1 MSAFLNFWRRIFG
14 LSPADEEKHLPYM
27 NKVDAALLRKGKFG
41 AVSLSIGTAVLICAL
56 LVWAGWAS
64 IDEITRAQGQVVAAS
79 GTQVIQNLEGG
90 ILREVLVREGQVVE
104 ADQALA
110 RLDNLGAA
118 SQYTDALTKSLE
130 NRVALIRLEA
140 EKNSSPPIFDEDL
153 LTSAP
158 QIVADQEEMYTNRRD
173 KFLSEMAMLSSQ
185 HKQRLS
191 DVIEQRGRKTQLEH
205 NLALAEE
212 RRDLAKPLEARKLY
226 PRVDYLDLEQRV
238 VTLRGDVE
246 AISAA
251 TDKAEEAALEAE
263 RKLGLH
269 KAEYEAEIS
278 TEINR
283 RRTELISLQA
293 QLSAGGDRVTRTEL
307 RAPVR
312 GTVKRVLINTLGGV
326 VRSGEPIMEIVPL
339 NDTLLIEARI
349 RPADIAFIHA
359 NQRAIVKISAY
370 DFSIYGGLEAVVEQI
385 SADTMEDKKSDFFY
399 LVKLRTKKNEI
410 VYRNERLP
418 IIPGMIAVVE
428 IISGKK
434 TVLDYLLKPLLKAQQ
449 NAMRER

>member
-158 QIVADQEEMYTNRRD
+158 QIVADQEEMYTSRRD

-205 NLALAEE
+205 NLTLAEE